1 MTQAKVRESHSDSGL
16 QSLEPVAVVG
26 ISAVYPSVQ
35 SAEDYW
41 GLIRETSPQCS
52 CESSGL
58 DEDSPWNRCGKR
70 MPNGSRAG
78 GGLGDLDID
87 PARFGI
93 PPAQARSMARMQ
105 ILMLEAARRCMEDA
119 GRTDRA
125 LPDGRTDVIVGTC
138 FGFDRHYAN
147 ALRVEGVRYADEL
160 ARGSTVTGRE
170 SVGQVVQEARRS
182 LSRRFGG
189 SAHDRVGEM
198 ASTIPARI
206 ATAFKLHGR
215 AIVCEAADATSFIA
229 LSHALT
235 CLRGGGSDA
244 VLVVA
249 GQRRESGF
257 LPHALRTKGLL
268 DLSSSPFSAGGHG
281 FVLGEGVGALLLKRL
296 SSALRDGDRIYATIR
311 SCALRQD
318 TRPGPFRRTAS
329 AERWEDTARAAY
341 RAASIPADS
350 VQYLECVGCGA
361 AHETEAEMAGV
372 GGVLGRPS
380 ESPVAVGSVR
390 DRLGHTLANAGLASV
405 SKVALALYHRTLPP
419 YWNHGRA
426 PEIDFR
432 GTPFHVPRHAEDWPS
447 GVRGTPRRA
456 AVNGSSMT
464 GVLCHLVM
472 EEHRLDETRP
482 NAPCPPPPRRKRP
495 AGGAEPI
502 AILAHGGYFAGA
514 ADADAFWR
522 ATLSGR
528 DGIAPAPEAL
538 LKRELYHAPGK
549 LSLTHT
555 YADKVASVTV
565 PTTPPPDLVV
575 DPRRYAELD
584 AAQRTVLAVAGELFS
599 RYAPSA
605 LGGPGLVAVGSNLSL
620 QRERR
625 ANSALAVGEVEAAL
639 AELPFLAD
647 LPEDERGALHER
659 VREDF
664 AALDGLWSPTLLDS
678 SLASGGAALVA
689 HEYGLEAVPLAVEA
703 ACASS
708 LAALDVAI
716 GALRCN
722 AVDYAIA
729 GGVEL
734 PCNVLDLVLCSSL
747 RLLSH
752 DRIRPFDAAA
762 DGFTPGDGCALFLL
776 KRYADARRE
785 GDRIL
790 GVIRGIGAS
799 SDARSLIAP
808 DDEGQSRAMRRAF
821 EQVDFTPATVDYL
834 EAHGT
839 GTQLGDRTEITAVSQ
854 VYAAPGRRPLSI
866 GSAKSFFGHTFAAAG
881 SAGLLRALHAIR
893 TATLPPNA
901 GLRSVNPALGLAA
914 IPATVAS
921 EASPW
926 PAVPERPRRAA
937 VSSFGT
943 GGINYHLLVEE
954 HREEF

>member
-1 MTQAKVRESHSDSGL
+1 MAQTKARENPSDSGPDP
-16 QSLEPVAVVG
+16 SEPVAVVG
-26 ISAVYPSVQ
+26 ISAVYPSAQ
-35 SAEDYW
+35 STEDYW
-41 GLIRETSPQCS
+41 DLIRETPPQCACEGPGFPEDPLRNHRGKRVPDGS
-52 CESSGL
+52 CAGSGL
-58 DEDSPWNRCGKR
+58 D
-70 MPNGSRAG
+70 
-78 GGLGDLDID
+78 GLDVD

-125 LPDGRTDVIVGTC
+125 LPDERTDVVVGTC
-138 FGFDRHYAN
+138 LGFDRHYAN

-160 ARGSTVTGRE
+160 VRGCAAAGRE
-170 SVGQVVQEARRS
+170 PAGQMVQEARGALLRH
-182 LSRRFGG
+182 FGG

-206 ATAFKLHGR
+206 ATAFGLHGR
-215 AIVCEAADATSFIA
+215 AVVCEAADATSFVVLA
-229 LSHALT
+229 HAIT
-235 CLRGGGSDA
+235 CLRDGGSDA
-244 VLVVA
+244 ALVVT

-268 DLSSSPFSAGGHG
+268 DPCSSPFSARGRG
-281 FVLGEGVGALLLKRL
+281 FAPGEGVGALLLKRL
-296 SSALRDGDRIYATIR
+296 SSALRDGDRVYATIR
-311 SCALRQD
+311 SCVLRQD
-318 TRPGPFRRTAS
+318 ARPGPFRRTAS
-329 AERWEDTARAAY
+329 VEHWEETLRAAY

-350 VQYLECVGCGA
+350 VQYLECAGCGA
-361 AHETEAEMAGV
+361 AHETEAEVAGA
-372 GGVLGRPS
+372 GGVLGRS
-380 ESPVAVGSVR
+380 AGRPVVVGSAR

-419 YWNHGRA
+419 YWSHGRT

-432 GTPFHVPRHAEDWPS
+432 GTPFRVPRRAEEWPADD
-447 GVRGTPRRA
+447 RGTPRRA
-456 AVNGSSMT
+456 AVNGSSVT

-472 EEHRLDETRP
+472 EEHRRDETRP
-482 NAPCPPPPRRKRP
+482 VAPSSLPPRRKRT

-502 AILAHGGYFAGA
+502 AVLAHGGYFAGA

-522 ATLSGR
+522 TTLSGR
-528 DGIAPAPEAL
+528 DGIGPAPEAL
-538 LKRELYHAPGK
+538 LNRELYHAPGK

-555 YADKVASVTV
+555 YTDRVAPVAV
-565 PTTPPPDLVV
+565 PTAPPPGLDI

-584 AAQRTVLAVAGELFS
+584 GAQRTVLAVAGELFS
-599 RYAPSA
+599 RYDTSA
-605 LGGPGLVAVGSNLSL
+605 LGGPGLIAVGSNLSL
-620 QRERR
+620 RRERR
-625 ANSALAVGEVEAAL
+625 ANSALAVEEVESAVAG
-639 AELPFLAD
+639 LPFLAD
-647 LPEDERGALHER
+647 LPEDERKALREK

-689 HEYGLEAVPLAVEA
+689 HEFGLEAVPLAVEA

-716 GALRCN
+716 GALRRN
-722 AVDYAIA
+722 AVDYAVA

-776 KRYADARRE
+776 KRYADARRA

-808 DDEGQSRAMRRAF
+808 DAAGQSTAMRRAF
-821 EQVDFTPATVDYL
+821 EQVDFAPEAVDYL

-839 GTQLGDRTEITAVSQ
+839 GTELGDRTEIAAVTE
-854 VYAAPGRRPLSI
+854 VYAAPGRRPLAI

-881 SAGLLRALHAIR
+881 SAGLLRALHAVR

-901 GLRSVNPALGLAA
+901 GLRTVNPALDLAA
-914 IPATVAS
+914 IPATVS
-921 EASPW
+921 CEASPW
-926 PAVPERPRRAA
+926 PAVPGRPRRAA

-954 HREEF
+954 HREER